1 MLLNVDVSSMLSI
14 LSGVYIHMV
23 SLFFVELLGIGM
35 RCVYF
40 IFYLTMGDH

>member
-23 SLFFVELLGIGM
+23 SLFFVELHRHWHEMCL
-35 RCVYF
+35 
-40 IFYLTMGDH
+40 FYILFDYG